1 MGTPITLPLWLVI
14 VGTGLAAW
22 AVLDR
27 LLIPSV
33 RWALRRR
40 ANRAIDELNTRLQLR
55 IRPFKATRRQV
66 LIDRL
71 LYDPDVLEAVEKQA
85 REAGTPREVAME
97 MAKRHAREI
106 VPSFSAYAYFRIGT
120 RLARRLSQLIY
131 RVRLGYTNDAALRDV
146 DPDASVVFVINH
158 RSNMDYVLV
167 TYVAATSSALSY
179 AVGEWA
185 QVWPLRTLIR
195 SMGAYFIRRNSRD
208 ALYRRILARYVHMAT
223 RAGVVQAVFPEG
235 GLSLD
240 GALREPKLG
249 LISYMVSGFDPNGER
264 DVVFI
269 PVGVNYDRVLEDR
282 LLTEA
287 GARGTDGK
295 RPSFRVSG
303 RKLIG
308 FIANDLWLRVRGRWY
323 RYGYACVSFGKPV
336 SLRTYL
342 AERRTDLRLLTPE
355 RREAEIAILGQLLMQ
370 ELARTIPA
378 LPVSLVALAML
389 KSPRPQFTAFELK
402 GEVHELM
409 ARLEAKGAYIH
420 IPRQDREYAIE
431 VGLRM
436 LLLRRII
443 LEEDGHYRVN
453 PAEQGLLTYYA
464 NSIAQLD
471 GARGV
476 APPQRV
482 EAERLSAE

>member
-471 GARGV
+471 GARSV

>member
-282 LLTEA
+282 LLIEA

-471 GARGV
+471 GARSV